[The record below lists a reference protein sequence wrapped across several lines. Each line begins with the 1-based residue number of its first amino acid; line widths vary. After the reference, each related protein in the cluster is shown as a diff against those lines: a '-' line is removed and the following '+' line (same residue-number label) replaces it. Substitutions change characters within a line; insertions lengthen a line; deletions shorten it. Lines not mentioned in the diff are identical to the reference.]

1 MTTEDPKA
9 YWEEFYQTK
18 RTTSSGTPSGILVRV
33 TTDMAPGRALDLGS
47 SNGDDVIWLAE
58 QGWDAVGVDIS
69 ETACERAR
77 GRAETLELKG
87 TATFEAMDL
96 TERQPE
102 GPFDLVTALF
112 FQSSFD
118 FPRGEILNKVSKLV
132 AKGGTLLIVAHASA
146 PPWASE
152 EMKERAKSFPTIESE
167 LTDLQATEDD
177 WEFVQV
183 GIATRPAKSPE
194 GEHAQLEDTVI
205 HLRRK

>member
-18 RTTSSGTPSGILVRV
+18 RTKSSGTPSGILVRV

-77 GRAETLELKG
+77 GRAETLDLKG

-96 TERQPE
+96 TDWLLADPGSASSALAAATTQPPRTRRISPP
-102 GPFDLVTALF
+102 GHSLV
-112 FQSSFD
+112 S
-118 FPRGEILNKVSKLV
+118 
-132 AKGGTLLIVAHASA
+132 
-146 PPWASE
+146 
-152 EMKERAKSFPTIESE
+152 
-167 LTDLQATEDD
+167 
-177 WEFVQV
+177 
-183 GIATRPAKSPE
+183 
-194 GEHAQLEDTVI
+194 
-205 HLRRK
+205 